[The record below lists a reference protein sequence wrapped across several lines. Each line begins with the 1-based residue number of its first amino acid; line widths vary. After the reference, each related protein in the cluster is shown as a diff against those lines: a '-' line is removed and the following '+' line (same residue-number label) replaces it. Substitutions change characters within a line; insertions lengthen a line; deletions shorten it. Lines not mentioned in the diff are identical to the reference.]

1 MKKVKNKLINVTP
14 MALIICTLNEDVA
27 PGKKSHKINKR
38 TPTFLPNSRVL
49 KVAHSVII
57 RY

>member
-27 PGKKSHKINKR
+27 PGKKATKLINVPLRFYR
-38 TPTFLPNSRVL
+38 TLE
-49 KVAHSVII
+49 
-57 RY
+57 Y